1 LSEDLIKQ
9 SHVLESLR
17 IFDVECSGIL
27 KNVKEKTK
35 VMKERKSLLKKNH
48 SKNMKLKE
56 KDIRNFN
63 KIEKSNKNKRKFAE
77 KEKDFQVANLL
88 LDCKNLED
96 RAKFSLVEIAG
107 LERNLFSEYLL
118 SLKQIF
124 LLQRELFSTAR
135 ISCSI
140 TRLDQILQNDRI
152 SVDAVSGVLS
162 VSRNKSTTE
171 NEAGR
176 DGTKSPAASTVEKPS
191 ECEWSQGSDRTSVMS
206 ESSSESLTVSLRK
219 SGGRFSTVRRR
230 SASPLRGQDYV
241 AKPVPCS
248 PPVIQ
253 PSDPLTSNIRWG
265 NLKSCSQTEDFDD
278 DYEVSFYMNNMSYTE
293 ECLIMCFFSRLVE
306 TADTSV
312 LTD

>member
-1 LSEDLIKQ
+1 
-9 SHVLESLR
+9 
-17 IFDVECSGIL
+17 
-27 KNVKEKTK
+27 
-35 VMKERKSLLKKNH
+35 
-48 SKNMKLKE
+48 MKLKE

-63 KIEKSNKNKRKFAE
+63 KIERSNKNKRKFAE
-77 KEKDFQVANLL
+77 KDKDLQVANLL

-107 LERNLFSEYLL
+107 LERNLFNEYLL

-135 ISCSI
+135 VSCSI

-152 SVDAVSGVLS
+152 SVDAASGVIS

-171 NEAGR
+171 NEAGS
-176 DGTKSPAASTVEKPS
+176 DGTKSPAASTVERPS

-206 ESSSESLTVSLRK
+206 ECSSDSLTVSLRK

-230 SASPLRGQDYV
+230 SASPQRGQDYV
-241 AKPVPCS
+241 ARPVPCS

-253 PSDPLTSNIRWG
+253 PSDPRTKNSRGG

-278 DYEVSFYMNNMSYTE
+278 DYEVSFYMNNMVKKIY
-293 ECLIMCFFSRLVE
+293 CLE
-306 TADTSV
+306 
-312 LTD
+312 